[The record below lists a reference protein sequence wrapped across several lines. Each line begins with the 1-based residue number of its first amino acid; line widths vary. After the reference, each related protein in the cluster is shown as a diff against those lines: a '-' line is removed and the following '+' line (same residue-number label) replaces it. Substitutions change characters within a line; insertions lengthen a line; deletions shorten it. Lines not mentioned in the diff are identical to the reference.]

1 MKSSAA
7 RSKAG
12 SAGAARSRGPR
23 AAATDAL
30 ALIRGADAGRFPASL
45 YLEGPSEALKAEA
58 LAALRAAWARHC
70 PESPAARVRRAAE
83 NGVEEILAAFQ
94 GASLF
99 SPRDLIVVLEVE
111 DLGRSEKRVAALA
124 AGIARPA
131 GASSLVLLESA
142 ADAARKS
149 LEPLR
154 AACAARAV
162 LMPPGRAELLA
173 WGARRLAVEGIPA
186 DPGVM
191 ETVAD
196 ACEGDAM
203 TFFGELSKLCTLAG
217 AGGRLTAD
225 AAAALMKPV
234 LDADLPGYLAAV
246 AVGEPRV
253 AAQRLGRL
261 LACGVGEGQVLFALS
276 NLVGGALG
284 GWARWRD
291 LSARLRGR
299 LSPREL
305 SRALDAVYRAESA
318 WKGGR
323 ADVVAVLEQATR
335 DVCGAE

>member
-1 MKSSAA
+1 MRAPRKI
-7 RSKAG
+7 AG
-12 SAGAARSRGPR
+12 
-23 AAATDAL
+23 DAL
-30 ALIRGADAGRFPASL
+30 ALIRAADDGQFSASL

-58 LAALRAAWARHC
+58 LAALRGAWARHC
-70 PESPAARVRRAAE
+70 PESPTARVMRAAE

-111 DLGRSEKRVAALA
+111 DFGRSEKRVAALA
-124 AGIARPA
+124 AGLARPA
-131 GASSLVLLESA
+131 GASCLVLLESA
-142 ADAARKS
+142 SDVPRKS

-154 AACAARAV
+154 AACAARAM
-162 LMPPGRAELLA
+162 LMPPGRAEMLA
-173 WGARRLAVEGIPA
+173 WGARRLAVEEIPA

-203 TFFGELSKLCTLAG
+203 TFFGELAKLCAWAG
-217 AGGRLTAD
+217 LGGRLTTAD
-225 AAAALMKPV
+225 AAAMMKPV
-234 LDADLPGYLAAV
+234 LDADIPGYLGAV
-246 AVGEPRV
+246 ATGQPRL

-291 LSARLRGR
+291 LSAVLRGR
-299 LSPREL
+299 VTPAEL
-305 SRALDAVYRAESA
+305 ARALDAVYRAESA

-335 DVCGAE
+335 DVCGVA

>member
-12 SAGAARSRGPR
+12 SAAAARPR
-23 AAATDAL
+23 APRKLAGDAL
-30 ALIRGADAGRFPASL
+30 SLMRDADDGRFPPSL
-45 YLEGPSEALKAEA
+45 YLEGPSEPLKAEA
-58 LAALRAAWARHC
+58 LSALRGAWARHC
-70 PESPAARVRRAAE
+70 PESPGARVLRAAE

-131 GASSLVLLESA
+131 GASCLVLLESA
-142 ADAARKS
+142 SETTRKT

-154 AACAARAV
+154 TACSARAL
-162 LMPPGRAELLA
+162 LMPPGRFEMLA

-186 DPGVM
+186 DPGVL
-191 ETVAD
+191 ESVAD

-203 TFFGELSKLCTLAG
+203 TFFGELSKLCTWAG
-217 AGGRLTAD
+217 AGGRLTAAD
-225 AAAALMKPV
+225 AAAMMKPV
-234 LDADLPGYLAAV
+234 LDADLPAYLGAV
-246 AVGEPRV
+246 AAGEPRL

-284 GWARWRD
+284 GWARWRE
-291 LSARLRGR
+291 LSALLRGR
-299 LSPREL
+299 VTPAEL

-335 DVCGAE
+335 DVCGAA